1 MKPILNIFRSV
12 RTTNILIFILMG
24 ILFAGALVM
33 PLFPSYREINNTN
46 LFNWLSEVPLSESW
60 WLYLAILTIG
70 LLIIN
75 TIVCSI
81 ESIIKKDRT
90 KRWPLVISPQLIH
103 LGFAFIMLAHF
114 LSSYMAAHGFI
125 VLQEGQGI
133 RFRNGDTLYLER
145 INYSLQKGYITHM
158 DVDLK
163 YITPEGATMKLKS
176 SPNNPAIIRG
186 TGIYLKD
193 MDIMSAKRVLLQI
206 SRDPGAVWALVG
218 GMLFIIGTTLLVT
231 LRIRQDTL

>member
-1 MKPILNIFRSV
+1 
-12 RTTNILIFILMG
+12 MG
-24 ILFAGALVM
+24 TLFAGAVVM
-33 PLFPSYREINNTN
+33 PVFPSYRKINNTN
-46 LFNWLSEVPLSESW
+46 LFNWLSEVPISESW
-60 WLYLAILTIG
+60 WLYLGILTIG

-103 LGFAFIMLAHF
+103 LGFSFIMLAHF
-114 LSSYMAAHGFI
+114 LSSYMAAHGFM

-133 RFRNGDTLYLER
+133 KFRNGDTLYLER
-145 INYSLQKGYITHM
+145 INYTIQKGYITDM

-163 YITPEGATMKLKS
+163 YITSKGTTIKLNS
-176 SPNNPAIIRG
+176 SPNHPAIIRG

-193 MDIMSAKRVLLQI
+193 MDIMSAKRVLIQI
-206 SRDPGAVWALVG
+206 SHDPGAIWALVG
-218 GMLFIIGTTLLVT
+218 GILFIIGTTLLVI
-231 LRIRQDTL
+231 LKIRQDTL

>member
-1 MKPILNIFRSV
+1 MKLILNIFRSI

-24 ILFAGALVM
+24 ILLVGAVIM
-33 PLFPSYREINNTN
+33 PVFPSYKEINNTN
-46 LFNWLSEVPLSESW
+46 LFNWLSEVPISESW

-103 LGFAFIMLAHF
+103 LGFSFIMLAHF
-114 LSSYMAAHGFI
+114 LSSYMAAHGFM

-133 RFRNGDTLYLER
+133 KFRNGDILYLER
-145 INYSLQKGYITHM
+145 IDYSIQKGHITDM
-158 DVDLK
+158 AVLLK
-163 YITPEGATMKLKS
+163 YVTH
-176 SPNNPAIIRG
+176 
-186 TGIYLKD
+186 D
-193 MDIMSAKRVLLQI
+193 
-206 SRDPGAVWALVG
+206 
-218 GMLFIIGTTLLVT
+218 GTT
-231 LRIRQDTL
+231 IN